1 MNLFTKSFD
10 WLKQTL
16 VNKLDRFHLL
26 AMVPDSIEYQKKNAG
41 KLVFSYFLQLDDR

>member
-16 VNKLDRFHLL
+16 VNMLDRFHLL
-26 AMVPDSIEYQKKNAG
+26 AMVPDSIEYQTNKVLEN
-41 KLVFSYFLQLDDR
+41 